1 MSVSCVP
8 ISTALFANTTWFSLD
23 LRKRCCTDVH
33 VLRDL
38 INFSQSCSNST
49 ESSLKYT
56 AADMTDDTSSIEQ
69 LAVFD
74 YLKKN
79 VSDKVA
85 SLFRKSTGLKG
96 TAELPDGSPTITDV
110 FKHYQQT
117 TPKRKA
123 EADDSTPKSKKV
135 CKPHHARFSTIIFKL
150 TCNMQPEQK
159 CC

>member
-1 MSVSCVP
+1 M
-8 ISTALFANTTWFSLD
+8 
-23 LRKRCCTDVH
+23 LRQLTNFPQSSYSSDTS
-33 VLRDL
+33 L
-38 INFSQSCSNST
+38 INS
-49 ESSLKYT
+49 
-56 AADMTDDTSSIEQ
+56 AADMTEDTSSMAQ

-96 TAELPDGSPTITDV
+96 NAELPDGSPTINEV

-123 EADDSTPKSKKV
+123 EADNSTPKAKKV
-135 CKPHHARFSTIIFKL
+135 CGLYTVP
-150 TCNMQPEQK
+150 
-159 CC
+159 

>member
-1 MSVSCVP
+1 MG
-8 ISTALFANTTWFSLD
+8 LD

-79 VSDKVA
+79 VSEKVA

-96 TAELPDGSPTITDV
+96 TAELPDGS
-110 FKHYQQT
+110 HHHRCLQ
-117 TPKRKA
+117 A
-123 EADDSTPKSKKV
+123 LSADD
-135 CKPHHARFSTIIFKL
+135 A
-150 TCNMQPEQK
+150 QEE
-159 CC
+159 